1 MTPEEWNRLF
11 DVFHAAREKSGG
23 ERVMVLDSACG
34 ENTLLRKAVEELLRE
49 DEAANGFLSEPLFS
63 SITGEPRA
71 SPIVPGQ
78 RLGRYVTV
86 ALIGRGGMGEVW
98 SAQDTDLDRLVALKF
113 LTSETLVGLDP
124 QLITRE
130 AKAASALNHHG
141 IVTIHEVVP
150 SGPTSGD
157 RNGTGGRQT
166 PP

>member
-23 ERVMVLDSACG
+23 ERVTVLDSACG

-49 DEAANGFLSEPLFS
+49 DEAANGFLSDPLFI

-86 ALIGRGGMGEVW
+86 ALIGPRWYGG
-98 SAQDTDLDRLVALKF
+98 S
-113 LTSETLVGLDP
+113 LVG
-124 QLITRE
+124 
-130 AKAASALNHHG
+130 
-141 IVTIHEVVP
+141 
-150 SGPTSGD
+150 SGYRPGQI
-157 RNGTGGRQT
+157 GRAQISHF
-166 PP
+166 